1 MNEEERNRLAE
12 KIDAGLKFAIA
23 TALEEHRR
31 AGRLVAIMREGR
43 VVLVVPEPAWPES
56 TSALREQPP
65 QK

>member
-1 MNEEERNRLAE
+1 MTEEERKNLSE
-12 KIDAGLKFAIA
+12 KIEAGLKFAIA

-56 TSALREQPP
+56 TLELREKPP
-65 QK
+65 QQ